1 MTLNSPRTSTASSTP
16 TGASEGWKAEA
27 TTGAEAAPASRL
39 IPVGSHPSARDLDAI
54 PGDRVVLKIV
64 SPDITHKTE
73 AHGVRIVANEIGA
86 VEAAHEL
93 MLRQVP
99 EVYGAWL
106 ERHEGEISAALNGLT
121 GRDLQDRLR
130 ERLVGRGQLPG
141 GGVVRVVSRRAL
153 AQPEPPEHAATGGQR
168 QALTM
173 LMATL
178 VRPEVLL
185 LDEHI
190 AALDPKTAGQ
200 ILSLTREIVAE
211 QGLTT
216 LMITHNMKHAIE
228 FGNRLIMLHQG
239 RIILDVSGEKKRSL
253 SVDDL
258 LHQFY
263 KVQGEE
269 LANDS
274 MLLT

>member
-1 MTLNSPRTSTASSTP
+1 MALALRRGKRRGLGPGVRA
-16 TGASEGWKAEA
+16 
-27 TTGAEAAPASRL
+27 
-39 IPVGSHPSARDLDAI
+39 
-54 PGDRVVLKIV
+54 GDRELFRKELAKI
-64 SPDITHKTE
+64 
-73 AHGVRIVANEIGA
+73 GLG
-86 VEAAHEL
+86 
-93 MLRQVP
+93 
-99 EVYGAWL
+99 L
-106 ERHEGEISAALNGLT
+106 EER
-121 GRDLQDRLR
+121 LQDG
-130 ERLVGRGQLPG
+130 VGLL
-141 GGVVRVVSRRAL
+141 S
-153 AQPEPPEHAATGGQR
+153 GGQR

-211 QGLTT
+211 QNLTT
-216 LMITHNMKHAIE
+216 LMITHNMKHAID

-239 RIILDVSGEKKRSL
+239 RIILDVSGEQKQRL
-253 SVDDL
+253 SVNDL
-258 LHQFY
+258 LRQFY

-269 LANDS
+269 LASDT